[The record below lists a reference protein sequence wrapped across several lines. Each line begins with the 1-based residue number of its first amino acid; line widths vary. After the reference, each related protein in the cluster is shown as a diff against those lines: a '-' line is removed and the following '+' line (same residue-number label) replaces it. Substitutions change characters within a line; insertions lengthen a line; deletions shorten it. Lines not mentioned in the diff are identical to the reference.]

1 MKKCTKCSSEYPS
14 TNEYF
19 NKDVSKKDN
28 LHSHCRI
35 CSKKSKLKYYYLN
48 KEILLKKMSEYQKN
62 EGKGKSTLRKRKY
75 AQSERGKQ
83 FQREYKIK
91 NRKIL
96 NQKER
101 ERIANNPLV
110 AQKRIES
117 QRICAIKNRE
127 RLNKENAKRLSEFRK
142 SLITNEEKKLI
153 IKKRDAGYKKKSYE
167 RDRNDPY
174 WKLIHY
180 SRVRMNKIIK
190 SGAKQFKI
198 KDMVLYCKQD
208 FVFHIESLFDEKMS
222 WKNHGK
228 KGWHIDHIR
237 PISSFDLNNIEEC
250 IECWSL
256 KNLQPLWW
264 SDNLSKGSK
273 LDFTKKK

>member
-1 MKKCTKCSSEYPS
+1 MKKCTKCSSEYPA

-28 LHSHCRI
+28 LHSHCRV
-35 CSKKSKLKYYYLN
+35 CSKKNKSEYYSLN
-48 KEILLKKMSEYQKN
+48 KELLLKKMSEYQKN
-62 EGKGKSTLRKRKY
+62 EGKEKAIVRKRKY

-101 ERIANNPLV
+101 ERIANNPLA

-117 QRICAIKNRE
+117 QRIYAIKNRE

-142 SLITNEEKKLI
+142 SLITNEEKRLI
-153 IKKRDAGYKKKSYE
+153 IKKRDAGYKKRTYNKYK
-167 RDRNDPY
+167 NDPY

-180 SRVRMNKIIK
+180 SRVRMNSIIK
-190 SGAKQFKI
+190 TNAKQFKI
-198 KDMVLYCKQD
+198 KDMVLYSKEE
-208 FVFHIESLFDEKMS
+208 FISHIESKFSENMS
-222 WKNHGK
+222 WNNHGK
-228 KGWHIDHIR
+228 KGWHIDHIK
-237 PISSFDLNNIEEC
+237 PISSFNLNNIEEC

-264 SDNLSKGSK
+264 IDNLIKGSK
-273 LDFTKKK
+273 LDFNK

>member
-1 MKKCTKCSSEYPS
+1 MKKCTKCNSEYPA

-28 LHSHCRI
+28 LHSHCRV
-35 CSKKSKLKYYYLN
+35 CSKKNKSEYYSLN
-48 KEILLKKMSEYQKN
+48 KELLLKKMSEYQKN
-62 EGKGKSTLRKRKY
+62 EGKEKAIVRKRKY

-101 ERIANNPLV
+101 ERIANNPLA

-117 QRICAIKNRE
+117 QRIYAIKNRE

-142 SLITNEEKKLI
+142 SLITNEEKRLI
-153 IKKRDAGYKKKSYE
+153 IKKRDAGYKKRTYNKYK
-167 RDRNDPY
+167 NDPY
-174 WKLIHY
+174 WKLVHY
-180 SRVRMNKIIK
+180 SRVRMNSIISK
-190 SGAKQFKI
+190 DAKHFKI
-198 KDMVLYCKQD
+198 KDMVLYSKED
-208 FVFHIESLFDEKMS
+208 FVSHIELLFDEKMN
-222 WKNHGK
+222 WGNYGK
-228 KGWHIDHIR
+228 KGWHIDHIK
-237 PISSFDLNNIEEC
+237 PISSFNLNNIEEC

-264 SDNLSKGSK
+264 IDNLIKGSK
-273 LDFTKKK
+273 LDFNK